1 MNLKSHLAAV
11 LVLALGLAVSTAQS
25 GKILY
30 TNDFEKA
37 EDGKVPDA
45 MLVLDGSFAVRSEGG
60 NKFLELPGAPLDT
73 FGVIFGTTQN
83 SGVAVSARIFGTA
96 KGRRAPTF
104 GVGLNGVGGYK
115 LQMSPA
121 KKALEIFK
129 GDEALASVPFEWA
142 SGSWAHL
149 KLHVIPSGA
158 VWKIEGKAWK
168 EGQPEPAQWQVTF
181 EEKTKPSDGRASLW
195 GLPYSGTPLW
205 FDDLVLAAE

>member
-1 MNLKSHLAAV
+1 
-11 LVLALGLAVSTAQS
+11 
-25 GKILY
+25 
-30 TNDFEKA
+30 
-37 EDGKVPDA
+37 
-45 MLVLDGSFAVRSEGG
+45 
-60 NKFLELPGAPLDT
+60 
-73 FGVIFGTTQN
+73 VIFGTTQN
-83 SGVAVSARIFGTA
+83 SGVAVSARIFGTS

-168 EGQPEPAQWQVTF
+168 DGQPEPAQWQVTF

-195 GLPYSGTPLW
+195 GLPYSGTPIW